1 MHGNEVGKVSVAP
14 VPAAEQSMSPR
25 QSQMAPVTV
34 KMQKLRDNQDMQRSM
49 NKISSTISQAK
60 NLIINKGMTCMPE
73 KNEDEQDIEE
83 EKDFFDEVPSDKL
96 RLLLPKQRSASWKSP
111 NIGSSEQP

>member
-1 MHGNEVGKVSVAP
+1 MYSREIGKLSVAP
-14 VPAAEQSMSPR
+14 VPAADQSTSPR
-25 QSQMAPVTV
+25 QSQIVPVAV

-60 NLIINKGMTCMPE
+60 NLINKGMTCLPE

-83 EKDFFDEVPSDKL
+83 EKDFFD
-96 RLLLPKQRSASWKSP
+96 
-111 NIGSSEQP
+111 